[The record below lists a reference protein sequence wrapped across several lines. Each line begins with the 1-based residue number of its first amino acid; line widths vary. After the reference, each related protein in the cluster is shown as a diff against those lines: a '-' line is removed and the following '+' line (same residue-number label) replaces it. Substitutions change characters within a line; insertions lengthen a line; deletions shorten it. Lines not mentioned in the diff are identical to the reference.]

1 MAMHMA
7 DFKILAPR
15 LVQSTPVLK
24 PKKNKPISYSKK
36 RTKSKK

>member
-7 DFKILAPR
+7 DFKVLAPK

-24 PKKNKPISYSKK
+24 SKKNNPFSSKK
-36 RTKSKK
+36 RTKRKK